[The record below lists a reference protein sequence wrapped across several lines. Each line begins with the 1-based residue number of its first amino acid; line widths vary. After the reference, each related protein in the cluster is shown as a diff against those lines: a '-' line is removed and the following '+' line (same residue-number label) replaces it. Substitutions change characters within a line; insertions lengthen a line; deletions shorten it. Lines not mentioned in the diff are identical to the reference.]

1 MNLADDD
8 YTLFA
13 LPRRHALDLDVL
25 DARRRAL
32 LAQAHPDRHV
42 AQGAAAQRAAMQWS
56 VRIDQAW
63 RRLRDPLQRAAYL
76 CELGGVPVRLDDNT
90 AMPTAFLLQ
99 QMQWR
104 EALAEAGD
112 VAAVEALA
120 AEVAAAEREA
130 LQRLERQ
137 IDDEH
142 DLPAAAATLRALMF
156 ITRFRDELGRRRDA
170 LGQ

>member
-13 LPRRHALDLDVL
+13 LPRRHALDVDAL

-56 VRIDQAW
+56 VRINEAW
-63 RRLRDPLQRAAYL
+63 RRLRDPLLRAAYL
-76 CELGGVPVRLDDNT
+76 CELGGAPVRLDDNT
-90 AMPTAFLLQ
+90 AMPAAFLRQ
-99 QMQWR
+99 QMHWR

-112 VAAVEALA
+112 AAAVEALA
-120 AEVAAAEREA
+120 AEVAAAEHEA
-130 LQRLERQ
+130 LQRLGRQ
-137 IDDEH
+137 IDDEC

-156 ITRFRDELGRRRDA
+156 ITRFRDEVGRRRDA